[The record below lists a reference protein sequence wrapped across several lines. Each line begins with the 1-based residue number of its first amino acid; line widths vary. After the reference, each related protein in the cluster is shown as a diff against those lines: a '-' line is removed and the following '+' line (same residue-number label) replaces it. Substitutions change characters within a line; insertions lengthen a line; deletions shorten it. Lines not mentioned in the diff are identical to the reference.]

1 MKFLIIHNPYSK
13 IGGEDS
19 VVRAQTAALHGAGH
33 EVVLYERAYAEIEQ
47 WRWGRVASFF
57 SALYNRRSVREVRAL
72 VALEKPD
79 VALIHNLF
87 PVVSP
92 AVLPVLHHAGVRVVM
107 TLHNYR
113 LACPTG
119 VMFRDGRICE
129 ECATSRSCREWR
141 CLAHRCE
148 GSFLGSFAYAL
159 RSFWARR
166 RGYYTRNVDRFL
178 ALSDFQRDKLLSYNI
193 LRAESVG
200 VLANPV
206 DFDSEIKNRV
216 ERENFIG
223 FVGRLSIEKG
233 APLLLETARR
243 LPDVEFRVVG
253 YSSDY
258 DGVWGAIPDNI
269 KLLGTMN
276 RDELSV
282 FYRSARAVLSTSVC
296 YETFGLTIAEGMA
309 AGAVGIVP
317 RLASMAD
324 LVDQGRAGLTYEAG
338 SADELSA
345 QIERLLADN
354 ALAADLAKKG
364 EQYAKA
370 HYSTSQYL
378 SGLFAQIAQI

>member
-19 VVRAQTAALHGAGH
+19 VVRAQTAALRGAGH

-47 WRWGRVASFF
+47 WRLGRFASFF

-72 VALEKPD
+72 VAVEKPN
-79 VALIHNLF
+79 VALVHNLF

-92 AVLPVLHHAGVRVVM
+92 AVLPVLHRAGVRVVM

-119 VMFRDGRICE
+119 VMFRDGHVCE
-129 ECATSRSCREWR
+129 ECAAARSCREWK

-148 GSFLGSFAYAL
+148 GSLLGSFAYAL

-178 ALSDFQRDKLLSYNI
+178 ALSDFQRDKLVSYNI
-193 LRAESVG
+193 LPAESVG

-206 DFDSEIKNRV
+206 DFDSEIKNLV
-216 ERENFIG
+216 ERETFIG

-258 DGVWGAIPDNI
+258 DGIWGMIPDNI

-282 FYRSARAVLSTSVC
+282 FYRSARAILSTSAC

-338 SADELSA
+338 SAYELSA
-345 QIERLLADN
+345 QIERLLADD

-364 EQYAKA
+364 EQHAKA
-370 HYSTSQYL
+370 NYSTSQYL